1 MINILDELTINKIS
15 AGEVVERP
23 SSAIKELIENSIDA
37 NSTKIS
43 IEIIDGGKELIK
55 IVDNGDGISS
65 NEVEKAFLR
74 HATSKIKKIDD
85 LYDLYSLGF
94 RGEALASISAVSK
107 VEMVT
112 KTKDEVIGT
121 KIVLHGG
128 KIISKEPCSSNN
140 GTIIIIRDIFFNTP
154 ARKKFLKSSKT
165 EASNISDIINKLAIS
180 NPNIRF
186 DYKNSNNKI
195 LLTPGNNKFLD
206 VISSI
211 HGRDI
216 AKNLINIDYTGKIKI
231 NGYIGNNNIFRSNRN
246 FQYINVNK
254 RLVKSKILLDA
265 ILEAYKGI
273 LPINKHAICF
283 LNIFVDPSTID
294 VNIHPTKLE
303 VKFENENEVYTILK
317 DTIRNSLLNSTLT
330 GKFDYKIDTIK
341 KYEKPKEIIPLNIES
356 EKISKFENIKDL
368 SLDIYV
374 ENSKLNDKALEAKE
388 TFYQESLFKKEYN
401 KINFNDFSFVGTI
414 FDTYIII
421 SNKEKMYI
429 LDQHV
434 VHEKILYEKY
444 MNKFI
449 NSSIDIQ
456 ILLDP
461 IILQLYNND
470 ISKIEN
476 NIDLFKKFGFEIEI
490 FGNNHIMIRGVP
502 NMFKIPESQNF
513 ILELIDNIDSIN
525 SSYDL
530 KEEKIASLACKKA
543 IKANDK
549 ISEFEVKSLLE
560 NLSECENPFT
570 CPHGRPIIVEFT
582 KNEIE
587 KMFKRI

>member
-1 MINILDELTINKIS
+1 
-15 AGEVVERP
+15 
-23 SSAIKELIENSIDA
+23 
-37 NSTKIS
+37 
-43 IEIIDGGKELIK
+43 
-55 IVDNGDGISS
+55 
-65 NEVEKAFLR
+65 
-74 HATSKIKKIDD
+74 
-85 LYDLYSLGF
+85 
-94 RGEALASISAVSK
+94 
-107 VEMVT
+107 
-112 KTKDEVIGT
+112 
-121 KIVLHGG
+121 
-128 KIISKEPCSSNN
+128 
-140 GTIIIIRDIFFNTP
+140 
-154 ARKKFLKSSKT
+154 
-165 EASNISDIINKLAIS
+165 
-180 NPNIRF
+180 
-186 DYKNSNNKI
+186 
-195 LLTPGNNKFLD
+195 
-206 VISSI
+206 
-211 HGRDI
+211 
-216 AKNLINIDYTGKIKI
+216 
-231 NGYIGNNNIFRSNRN
+231 
-246 FQYINVNK
+246 
-254 RLVKSKILLDA
+254 
-265 ILEAYKGI
+265 
-273 LPINKHAICF
+273 
-283 LNIFVDPSTID
+283 
-294 VNIHPTKLE
+294 
-303 VKFENENEVYTILK
+303 
-317 DTIRNSLLNSTLT
+317 
-330 GKFDYKIDTIK
+330 
-341 KYEKPKEIIPLNIES
+341 
-356 EKISKFENIKDL
+356 
-368 SLDIYV
+368 
-374 ENSKLNDKALEAKE
+374 
-388 TFYQESLFKKEYN
+388 
-401 KINFNDFSFVGTI
+401 
-414 FDTYIII
+414 
-421 SNKEKMYI
+421 MYI

-549 ISEFEVKSLLE
+549 ISEFEVKSLLK